1 MSRFRENKRRII
13 TETFLGC
20 MTVRPSP
27 DLQTHTYITLSQLF
41 LAEMR
46 QKHALGRTGS
56 AKVGDVKTKRGR

>member
-20 MTVRPSP
+20 TA
-27 DLQTHTYITLSQLF
+27 QIYKHTYITLSQLF